1 MDQADLKDSRH
12 KLRLL
17 EAERDKFISKQ
28 LELVQLKRSHS
39 SLESKRKDE
48 LKERDRRIADLEKQ
62 LLSATKAKDLFETKF
77 IDSKRISDQQLS
89 STRSEMETL
98 LQQARSEAR
107 LAKEETQNLT
117 AMTEDR
123 EQHVINQ
130 LEERHR
136 LLGRVVKEYAYL
148 ASRSVSST
156 DYHHLKH
163 NHSVLQ
169 LRQLRLERKLAN
181 TEGQVIELTHLIRQ
195 AKEENHQISQAL
207 SDALDEISILRTVAS
222 EDDDKPIIPLDEI
235 LDSIH
240 SNIIT
245 EHVELVKTDT
255 FTNELLAGFYQSQYA
270 DLYLAFSV
278 FDKELAENQ
287 LTAGQRA
294 IDLEN
299 ALTFNESIT
308 SRLESL
314 QKEQAMQEVEAKLA
328 LATIDDLKTAKVSL
342 EAKVAEMLVNS
353 DSNQKKEKDIMQRL
367 NTTIQKS
374 RMAEEALREEID
386 E

>member
-195 AKEENHQISQAL
+195 AKEENHQLSQAL